1 VTRVISLHDRAAQA
15 DNPDMNEL
23 RVSKATLA
31 LAGAVLFL
39 LVLGTSVGVTAALK
53 DSTAWSA
60 LPVGW
65 VAVWVTALLSITGYL
80 AWSESSSDSAAATA

>member
-1 VTRVISLHDRAAQA
+1 
-15 DNPDMNEL
+15 MNEL
-23 RVSKATLA
+23 RVSKATL
-31 LAGAVLFL
+31 LLSGAVLFL

-53 DSTAWSA
+53 NTTAWSA

-80 AWSESSSDSAAATA
+80 AWSESAKTAASTATA